1 MTMTTYLRILC
12 GIGLCTIPFLRPL
25 AQDAI
30 ANTDLTESDLTVFI
44 NYGDKE
50 TIGHLFDNSLV
61 TTYAVEKS
69 NETWNLDLYSP
80 IPLFVTGVNI
90 VNGAGGREN
99 DPSAWNIRSSDDGT
113 NWGRALKSVSSQRFE
128 APFYANYL
136 PLNNNA
142 ARKWWRISITAI
154 NGGEFLELSE
164 IQLLGYRGD
173 LQCASDGV
181 LDLTGAEITSSW
193 STANGN
199 LTHLAGND
207 VTKTV
212 AFSGVNG
219 GYIQYALPRAI
230 QLKGYRLT
238 TGADRNSAPC
248 SWILKGSADGDH
260 WEVIDRQTNRNFF
273 QLPYLMVNFPLGDG
287 SKTLDWYTL
296 AKSAQKALTTR
307 YWDES
312 RQYYRQHNDTPLK
325 DYDFNYWWM
334 AHALDVLVDGYNRRI
349 EVGGDRAE
357 LVEYKLK
364 MNGLYAGVP
373 KKNTS
378 GSGSWWNS
386 YYDDMEWM
394 AISALRAYQATD
406 EDKWL
411 KVSIQLYNYIK
422 EGWTEVNGGGIMWEK
437 NHPNSKNACS
447 NGPAMILAAR
457 LYQETQEEA
466 YLAFAKQIYDW
477 MSVSLIN
484 DKGGVWDGYGNT
496 NEGMVLTYN
505 QGTWLG
511 GCLELFKITQDEKYY
526 HSALKT
532 ANYVVNDRRRFSPF
546 GVLKGENSGDG
557 GLFKGIFMRYLAQMI
572 TDNVL
577 DEQTEEEFISY
588 FLENGLSCYRAATLK
603 GDNLTFGMH
612 WSKLPVYKDTGA
624 ITTVTDCSV
633 HLSGIMLYEMIS
645 NLERSGKLQKLLD
658 RYDANS
664 KKSYKYFR
672 LEEVGRN
679 ANYNLELS
687 KFQLLSDDD
696 PTGME
701 EYVSAGDA
709 PIMNVEKGVLSIQS
723 DVAMDGTV
731 SIYDMTGKLVRK
743 DEVSG
748 NTYAQS
754 VSLSGYHIVHI
765 VTAGEKY
772 SKKLLFNSLR

>member
-1 MTMTTYLRILC
+1 MTTYFRILC
-12 GIGLCTIPFLRPL
+12 GIGLCTLPSLQSL
-25 AQDAI
+25 AQEAI
-30 ANTDLTESDLTVFI
+30 ATNDLTDGDVTFSI

-50 TIGHLFDNSLV
+50 SLGNLFDNSLGTVYSV
-61 TTYAVEKS
+61 TKQDG
-69 NETWNLDLYSP
+69 TWDIDMYSSV
-80 IPLFVTGVNI
+80 PLFVSGLNI
-90 VNGAGGREN
+90 VNGTGGREN
-99 DPSAWNIRSSDDGT
+99 DPSAWSIRSSDDGI
-113 NWGRALKSVSSQRFE
+113 NWGRALKAVTSQIFT
-128 APFYANYL
+128 APSCANHF
-136 PLNNNA
+136 PLNNSI
-142 ARKWWRISITAI
+142 ARKWWRISISAV
-154 NGGEFLELSE
+154 NGGESLELSE
-164 IQLLGYRGD
+164 IQLLGYRAD
-173 LQCASDGV
+173 LQCASEGI
-181 LDLTGAEITSSW
+181 LDLTDAEITSSLT
-193 STANGN
+193 TANGK
-199 LTHLAGND
+199 LSHLINND
-207 VTKTV
+207 ITKTV
-212 AFSGVNG
+212 TFSGANG
-219 GYIQYALPRAI
+219 GYVQYALPHAI
-230 QLKGYRLT
+230 QVKGYRIA
-238 TGADRNSAPC
+238 TGADRNSVPC
-248 SWILKGSADGDH
+248 SWILKGSADGENWD
-260 WEVIDRQTNRNFF
+260 VIDRQTNRNFF
-273 QLPYLMVNFPLGDG
+273 QSPYLMANFSLGDG
-287 SKTLDWYTL
+287 SKILDWYTV

-312 RQYYRQHNDTPLK
+312 RQYYRQHNDNPLK

-357 LVEYKLK
+357 LLEYKLK
-364 MNGLYAGVP
+364 MNSLYTGVP
-373 KKNTS
+373 KNNTS

-394 AISALRAYQATD
+394 AISALRAYQATG
-406 EDKWL
+406 EEKWL
-411 KVSIQLYNYIK
+411 KVSTQLYEYIK
-422 EGWTEVNGGGIMWEK
+422 GGWTEANGGGIMWEK

-457 LYQETQEEA
+457 LYQETKEEA
-466 YLAFAKQIYDW
+466 YLDFAKQIYDW

-484 DKGGVWDGYGNT
+484 EKGGVWDGYGNT

-511 GCLELFKITQDEKYY
+511 GCLELFNITQDEKYY
-526 HSALKT
+526 NSALKT
-532 ANYVVNDRRRFSPF
+532 ANYVVNDRKRFSPF

-577 DEQTEEEFISY
+577 DEQTEEEFTGY
-588 FLENGLSCYRAATLK
+588 FLENGLSCYRAAMLK

-612 WSKLPVYKDTGA
+612 WSKLPIYKDTGA

-658 RYDANS
+658 RYAANS

-672 LEEVGRN
+672 LEELGRN

-696 PTGME
+696 LTGME
-701 EYVSAGDA
+701 DYVSAGDE
-709 PIMNVEKGVLSIQS
+709 PIMNVDKGVLSIRS
-723 DVAMDGTV
+723 DVAMDGAV
-731 SIYDMTGKLVRK
+731 SIYDVTGKLVRK
-743 DEVSG
+743 DEMSG

-765 VTAGEKY
+765 VTARKKY
-772 SKKLLFNSLR
+772 SKKLLFESL